1 MTDEHI
7 LWPFTDNKFPLHEE
21 YWKSEKSKH
30 TLMCMEIDK
39 ISVISVHI
47 YIYMWEYSTSSGYLS
62 KQTIKD
68 PKKQK

>member
-1 MTDEHI
+1 
-7 LWPFTDNKFPLHEE
+7 
-21 YWKSEKSKH
+21 
-30 TLMCMEIDK
+30 MCMEIDK

-68 PKKQK
+68 PQNKNKIKQHNYVKWQNIRKTEQ

>member
-1 MTDEHI
+1 
-7 LWPFTDNKFPLHEE
+7 
-21 YWKSEKSKH
+21 
-30 TLMCMEIDK
+30 MCMEIDK

-68 PKKQK
+68 PQKQKQNKAAQLCQMTKYQKDRTKVTT